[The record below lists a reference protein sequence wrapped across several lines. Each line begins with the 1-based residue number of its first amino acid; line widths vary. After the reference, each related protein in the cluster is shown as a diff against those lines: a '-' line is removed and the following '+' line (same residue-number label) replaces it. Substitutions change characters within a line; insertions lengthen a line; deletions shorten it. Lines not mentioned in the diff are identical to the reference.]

1 MGKLT
6 VTTFVSLDGV
16 MQAPGG
22 PTEDPIDGFP
32 HGGWGVPHFDQSTGM
47 FMGGV
52 FARAEAFLLGRRTY
66 DIFASYWP
74 KVTEPGNPVADAL
87 NRLPKH
93 VASTRLRE
101 LSWQGSS
108 LLDGDVPTAI
118 RRLKEK
124 YSGELQV
131 HGSCGLLQTLWQH
144 DLIDEI
150 AILQFPTVLGTGRRL
165 FGPGTRP
172 LGMRLL
178 KSESTPSGI
187 VCSTYARDGAL
198 RLGAIEPRS

>member
-22 PTEDPIDGFP
+22 PMEDPSGDFP
-32 HGGWGVPHFDQSTGM
+32 HGGWVVPHFDEPTGI
-47 FMGGV
+47 FMCET

-66 DIFASYWP
+66 DIFAGYWP
-74 KVTEPGNPVADAL
+74 KVTEPDDPVATAL

-93 VASTRLRE
+93 VATTTLRDVAWSGSRLIE
-101 LSWQGSS
+101 
-108 LLDGDVPTAI
+108 GDVPTAI
-118 RRLKEK
+118 RRLKDQ
-124 YSGELQV
+124 YAGELQV

-150 AILQFPTVLGTGRRL
+150 AVLQFPAVLGSGRRL
-165 FGPGTRP
+165 FGPGARP
-172 LGMRLL
+172 MAMRLL
-178 KSESTPSGI
+178 KSQTTPAGTVI
-187 VCSTYARDGAL
+187 STYARDGAL
-198 RLGAIEPRS
+198 RVGAIEPRP

>member
-22 PTEDPIDGFP
+22 PTEDPSDGFA
-32 HGGWGVPHFDQSTGM
+32 HGGWGVPHFDEPTGA
-47 FMGGV
+47 FMCEV
-52 FARAEAFLLGRRTY
+52 FRRAEAFLLGRRTY
-66 DIFASYWP
+66 EIFAGYWP
-74 KVTEPGNPVADAL
+74 KVTEPADPVGGAL

-93 VASTRLRE
+93 VATTTLRD
-101 LSWQGSS
+101 LSWQGSQ
-108 LLDGDVPTAI
+108 LMAGDVPTAI
-118 RRLKEK
+118 RRLKDQ

-150 AILQFPTVLGTGRRL
+150 AILQFPSVLGGGRRL

-172 LGMRLL
+172 MAMQLVT
-178 KSESTPSGI
+178 SQATPSGI
-187 VCSTYARDGAL
+187 VISTYRRDGEL
-198 RLGAIEPRS
+198 RLGAIEPLP